1 MDEVDDDDFLI
12 DDPVSPEFTNYY
24 LYAFV
29 ATVIVGFPLL
39 FVALYK
45 IYMDHQHHQDKQDT
59 YREKMRE
66 YREAK
71 QGLTANLRHEV
82 NETRRHYEMEK
93 IEKEHNERQIRS
105 DHAKQV
111 RELESKIRTQES
123 RLKAKTTE
131 IEELIA
137 EHRETQRMTNLDHS
151 QQMQKAKNTI
161 ATLTSSCE
169 DLRKNLA
176 MDKKSAEEAY
186 AQLKSRYYREQLE
199 RSEHEHDFKTR
210 IRSLEDSLHL
220 SQLETRRLTSELSS
234 KEEKLQ
240 AAQRSQNWL
249 RTFWQRNRAPGV
261 HTVKTDDGYLYDH
274 NVHSHSE
281 N

>member
-1 MDEVDDDDFLI
+1 MDEVDDDDFYGSE
-12 DDPVSPEFTNYY
+12 DPDIPDSTNYY

-29 ATVIVGFPLL
+29 ATVIVGLPLL
-39 FVALYK
+39 LVALYR
-45 IYMDHQHHQDKQDT
+45 IYIDHQHHQDKQDA

-82 NETRRHYEMEK
+82 NASRQHYEMER

-123 RLKAKTTE
+123 RLNAKNAE
-131 IEELIA
+131 IEELNA
-137 EHRETQRMTNLDHS
+137 QHRETQKKINLDHS
-151 QQMQKAKNTI
+151 QQMQKAKHTI

-169 DLRKNLA
+169 DLRKDLEMEKRNA
-176 MDKKSAEEAY
+176 KEANERY
-186 AQLKSRYYREQLE
+186 AQLNAQYYRERVE
-199 RSEHEHDFKTR
+199 RSEHEHNFKSR
-210 IRSLEDSLHL
+210 IRTLGDSLHS
-220 SQLETRRLTSELSS
+220 SQLETERLTSELIST
-234 KEEKLQ
+234 KQKLQ
-240 AAQRSQNWL
+240 AAQRS
-249 RTFWQRNRAPGV
+249 FWQRHRAHGV
-261 HTVKTDDGYLYDH
+261 HRVEVDEGLST
-274 NVHSHSE
+274 HSVNNYMQHE